1 MSHRAITN
9 DFHKSKNDE
18 TNTPKAMS
26 QQQFDVKHYEIF
38 ENSRIRKKYVLT
50 SDNEAENR

>member
-18 TNTPKAMS
+18 TNTPKAIS
-26 QQQFDVKHYEIF
+26 QLQFDVKHYEIF
-38 ENSRIRKKYVLT
+38 ENSRIRKNIPVF
-50 SDNEAENR
+50 